1 MHECIVSPH
10 YITKGVS
17 VMRQSKFVM
26 QADFDKLKKL
36 AEDKRDGKVSE
47 EEYSRRFYDAWSKT
61 KKNRKVER

>member
-1 MHECIVSPH
+1 
-10 YITKGVS
+10 
-17 VMRQSKFVM
+17 MRNKEGQFLPYQQVM

-36 AEDKRDGKVSE
+36 AEDKRDGKVSD